1 MAYKLSSTIFIM
13 VLLVIVATNCLAEY
27 SRKRGMAKDLARKR
41 ESNKRL
47 WLKRVLGGNGNSN
60 TDTDSDSD
68 TVHSFLVRSTTYL
81 DKKTTLKTS

>member
-1 MAYKLSSTIFIM
+1 M

-47 WLKRVLGGNGNSN
+47 WLKRVLGGYGNSN
-60 TDTDSDSD
+60 SD